1 MKEIWKDI
9 PNYEKCYQISNLGN
23 VKSLKRTIKQ
33 FNGHKIISK
42 TIQEKNLT
50 PRKTPNGYLQICLC
64 KNGAKKTC
72 SIHRLVAKTFIG
84 ESDLQVDH
92 VDGKKQNNKL
102 DNLEYVTNSEN
113 MQRAFKN
120 NLVTLKKNEIN
131 QYDLEG
137 NFIKTWYNAGFI
149 ERELNLDHSNII
161 KCCKNKR
168 NNCGGYIWKYN
179 QGQ

>member
-9 PNYEKCYQISNLGN
+9 PNYEGYYQISNLGN
-23 VKSLKRTIKQ
+23 IKSLKRKVKQ
-33 FNGHKIISK
+33 FNGYQIIEKEIDERMLKTSK
-42 TIQEKNLT
+42 QN
-50 PRKTPNGYLQICLC
+50 NGYILVRLS
-64 KNGAKKTC
+64 KNGKAKTY
-72 SIHRLVAKTFIG
+72 SVHRLVIRTFIG
-84 ESDLQVDH
+84 ESCLQVDH
-92 VDGKKQNNKL
+92 KNGKKSNNEL
-102 DNLEYVTNSEN
+102 NNLEYVTSFEN
-113 MQRAFKN
+113 MRRAFRN

-131 QYDLEG
+131 QYDLNG

-161 KCCKNKR
+161 KCCKGKR